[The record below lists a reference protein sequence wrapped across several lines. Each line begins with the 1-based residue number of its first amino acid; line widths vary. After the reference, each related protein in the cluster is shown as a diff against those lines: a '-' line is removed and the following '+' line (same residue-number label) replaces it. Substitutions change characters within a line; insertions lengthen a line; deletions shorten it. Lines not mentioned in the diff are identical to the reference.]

1 MTDENKNNKSKRGS
15 GLAAGIAI
23 GAAIGAAAVALKDK
37 KNQQKVK
44 DTVGKV
50 KKWADHTSEK
60 VIDRSDEMIKEAQKD
75 MESIRKEIKEPK
87 N

>member
-1 MTDENKNNKSKRGS
+1 MTEENKNRKTKGGS
-15 GLAAGIAI
+15 GLVAGIAI
-23 GAAIGAAAVALKDK
+23 GAALGAAAVALKDK
-37 KNQQKVK
+37 KNQKKVK
-44 DTVGKV
+44 NTIGKV